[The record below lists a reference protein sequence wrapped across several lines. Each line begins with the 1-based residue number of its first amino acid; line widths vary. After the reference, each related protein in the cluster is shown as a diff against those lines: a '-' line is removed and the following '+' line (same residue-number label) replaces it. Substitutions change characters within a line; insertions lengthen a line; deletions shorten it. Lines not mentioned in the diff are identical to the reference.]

1 MKESKLEELI
11 TNITESE
18 FKKFGEF
25 IHSPFHNKSKKVIEL
40 YNFIEEQ
47 KINFDSNK
55 ITREAIARYV
65 YKTKNYNDQ
74 NVRSLISSFTKLL
87 EEFLAYNQQLKEPMK
102 RNLLLLELFKNR
114 GMHKSYELMDNYVK
128 DSLVKEFNRNF
139 DFYSIEFIH
148 TGTELNY
155 VGTNLDTN
163 LDSYYDK
170 MSDTMDKLYI
180 VTKLNIINSS
190 LSRKYQAFG
199 NIKLKFSGSEE
210 IIKYVESN
218 LTEIKKSHPNIYSE
232 FLILM
237 MMLKPEKETYFQNLS
252 KHVVKNLSKYNI
264 EELEEVY
271 YSLTNY
277 CINKIAIGKM
287 NFLDSLN
294 SLYKSFEKNGFYS
307 NLINIQ
313 YTDFLSVI
321 LSGLHLNQRQWV
333 EYFFEKY
340 KDNISAD
347 FKGDSINLT
356 SALLLLSSGKYD
368 KCVDYLNKVNLKNSY
383 FYLKTKETLIK
394 IYYETGDKHLLE
406 PVIDAMRHY
415 LKRRKEVLYIH
426 YERYMNY
433 LKLVNHLIKIGDKDS
448 AELKI
453 LKKEIARN
461 PNTIAIEWINQKVEE
476 MTKTAVKK
484 Y

>member
-264 EELEEVY
+264 EELERF
-271 YSLTNY
+271 T
-277 CINKIAIGKM
+277 
-287 NFLDSLN
+287 
-294 SLYKSFEKNGFYS
+294 
-307 NLINIQ
+307 
-313 YTDFLSVI
+313 T
-321 LSGLHLNQRQWV
+321 H
-333 EYFFEKY
+333 
-340 KDNISAD
+340 
-347 FKGDSINLT
+347 
-356 SALLLLSSGKYD
+356 
-368 KCVDYLNKVNLKNSY
+368 
-383 FYLKTKETLIK
+383 
-394 IYYETGDKHLLE
+394 
-406 PVIDAMRHY
+406 
-415 LKRRKEVLYIH
+415 
-426 YERYMNY
+426 
-433 LKLVNHLIKIGDKDS
+433 
-448 AELKI
+448 
-453 LKKEIARN
+453 
-461 PNTIAIEWINQKVEE
+461 
-476 MTKTAVKK
+476 
-484 Y
+484 